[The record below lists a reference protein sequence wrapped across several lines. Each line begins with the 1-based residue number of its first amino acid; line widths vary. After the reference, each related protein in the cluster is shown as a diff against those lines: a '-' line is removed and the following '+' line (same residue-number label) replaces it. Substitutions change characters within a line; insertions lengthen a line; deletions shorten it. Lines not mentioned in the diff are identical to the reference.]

1 MRSRTITLVGVV
13 AAVVVTCIA
22 VAVPAQAPR
31 DAGEVVPVTVT
42 NFPTTV
48 KVEGAVAIRG
58 PIQDTSLATLGEV
71 VVPPVKREDTNHYV
85 DAGSV
90 TTDGYSYAV
99 VSIIGELKG
108 QLQRPGDIGAII
120 VPEEEHVDR
129 ALAERGQLLLAE
141 EVKVT
146 PSSGASPYFAA
157 KPLRFPIAFPNYKVY
172 LYNAGDKAAGVTV
185 HVYLTD

>member
-1 MRSRTITLVGVV
+1 MSSRRIALVGIV
-13 AAVVVTCIA
+13 AAAVICLA

-31 DAGEVVPVTVT
+31 DVGEVVPVTVT
-42 NFPTTV
+42 NFPGTF

-71 VVPPVKREDTNHYV
+71 IVPPVKREDTTHFV
-85 DAGSV
+85 DAGTV
-90 TTDGYSYAV
+90 TTDGFSYAV

-108 QLQRPGDIGAII
+108 QLTRPGDIGAILI
-120 VPEEEHVDR
+120 PEEERVER

-146 PSSGASPYFAA
+146 PVLGSSPYFAA
-157 KPLRFPIAFPNYKVY
+157 KPLRFAVAFPNYKVY